1 MDPRKQSARRG
12 GDALSMVDPA
22 YDLRILNAI
31 ARETAIAPEPNSG
44 EREGGRE
51 RVYSTCRL
59 LVRNGTSIF
68 HADRCDVR
76 FIVNTFRA
84 TTSNRHS
91 LLARV
96 RVSRLPMLRVDFTG
110 GRRRRRRRLVGDF
123 VYNNLG
129 ITSVVNRFVVNVALG
144 YIDVN
149 ASAGLKNVFKV
160 LCSEC
165 KRDISKIR
173 DRGVISLLSLLDAI
187 ILLRACS

>member
-1 MDPRKQSARRG
+1 M
-12 GDALSMVDPA
+12 
-22 YDLRILNAI
+22 NAI
-31 ARETAIAPEPNSG
+31 ARETTIAPEPKSG
-44 EREGGRE
+44 GREERE

-91 LLARV
+91 LLAR
-96 RVSRLPMLRVDFTG
+96 STSFTVADVT
-110 GRRRRRRRLVGDF
+110 RRFHGQRRKEEEEGEVGDF
-123 VYNNLG
+123 VYNNLS

-160 LCSEC
+160 LCSELSC
-165 KRDISKIR
+165 NAIR
-173 DRGVISLLSLLDAI
+173 ERSISLVA
-187 ILLRACS
+187 